1 MMRRSL
7 TLILILADAENPLS
21 QDVKGVSGTAR
32 KDYNDSDLDNDAEE
46 IGNYETEQLINAIT
60 KIADLLRKCW
70 GVAGAGIIS
79 SNLARTKD
87 GKTVVFNPTV
97 PGKRVYALFGFV
109 AINGFSEQLRAL
121 DRDVMILINDVA
133 KVVHDEVYRW
143 ALGDHGQC
151 NKNLGAA
158 FLMVFRIGDFSEV
171 HKKKQVATEVL
182 FGDNGKN
189 SNKKPANLR
198 QRYTRN
204 SMGRTPYGGR
214 KTSRHP
220 EFDGQLQLASLPGIQ
235 AFTDRALLGMLK
247 SFAGIHRDKN
257 LHVWKND
264 FRLSAGVSAYHV
276 DIIYG
281 MDAGWAV
288 EGAVGS
294 EYKIDATYLSPHV
307 NMASRMMSATKQYGV
322 TILLSKAVEE
332 LLSRTC
338 RKKLRHLDTVYVK
351 GSKVKQDIFTFDAR
365 HKGVDFFLIER
376 TPEQADLEAESY
388 TPNIWDH
395 DQDLLAMRQHV
406 SDEFKE
412 IFSLAVKQYL
422 AGKWKEA
429 SKNFEKAD
437 NKMIETVL
445 EDGYLELD
453 VDDLEG
459 SIFDK
464 SDQSEDIVRVRHE
477 LGDGACHVLM
487 AYMERRNF
495 QPPDDWDAVR
505 QLSSK

>member
-1 MMRRSL
+1 MLRL
-7 TLILILADAENPLS
+7 PDAENPLS
-21 QDVKGVSGTAR
+21 QEVKGSKIK
-32 KDYNDSDLDNDAEE
+32 KDDDSVQESEE

-109 AINGFSEQLRAL
+109 SINGFSQQLRAL

-151 NKNLGAA
+151 NKNLGAS

-171 HKKKQVATEVL
+171 HKKKQVATEKL
-182 FGDNGKN
+182 FRDNAKN
-189 SNKKPANLR
+189 SGKRTANLR
-198 QRYTRN
+198 RRTRI
-204 SMGRTPYGGR
+204 GTRHGAYGR
-214 KTSRHP
+214 KNRGQ
-220 EFDGQLQLASLPGIQ
+220 EDGQLQLASLPGIQ

-257 LHVWKND
+257 LQVWKND
-264 FRLSAGVSAYHV
+264 FRLSAGVSAYYV

-351 GSKVKQDIFTFDAR
+351 GSKVKQDIFTYDAR
-365 HKGVDFFLIER
+365 HKGVDFFLMER
-376 TPEQADLEAESY
+376 TPEQSDVDAESY
-388 TPNIWDH
+388 THNIWEH
-395 DQDLLAMRQHV
+395 DQDLRAMRQHV
-406 SDEFKE
+406 SDEFME
-412 IFSLAVKQYL
+412 LFNLAVKQYL
-422 AGKWKEA
+422 AGEWKEA
-429 SKNFEKAD
+429 YKNFELAD
-437 NKMIETVL
+437 NTMIETVL
-445 EDGYLELD
+445 QDGYLELD
-453 VDDLEG
+453 LDELEG
-459 SIFDK
+459 RIFNKD
-464 SDQSEDIVRVRHE
+464 DTCEDIERVRQE
-477 LGDGACHVLM
+477 LGDGASRVLM
-487 AYMERRNF
+487 AYMERRNLT
-495 QPPDDWDAVR
+495 PPADWNAVR
-505 QLSSK
+505 QLYSK